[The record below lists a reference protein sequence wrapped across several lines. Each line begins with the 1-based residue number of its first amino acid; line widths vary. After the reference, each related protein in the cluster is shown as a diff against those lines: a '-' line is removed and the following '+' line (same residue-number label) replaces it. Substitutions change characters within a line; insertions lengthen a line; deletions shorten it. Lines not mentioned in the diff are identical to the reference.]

1 MVLEGLDAQ
10 ALETERLTSNLTA
23 AISNHM
29 LSEPGAE
36 ESFFNPMKGTQ
47 KHQEINNLIVMRDY
61 MTSSELTTL
70 TMVGVF
76 PTSIESCNAVCGS
89 PQLMWQ
95 KKKNWI

>member
-36 ESFFNPMKGTQ
+36 ESFFNPMKGIQ

-95 KKKNWI
+95 KKKN